1 MGFDGL
7 ARAISFSIILF
18 FIYLIKQFKFKP
30 LSDRDMRL
38 KMEKNETPDS
48 EISSLWRKPK

>member
-1 MGFDGL
+1 MGFVDGL

-48 EISSLWRKPK
+48 EISSL